1 MSAIFYAAEPEIDA
15 GRIKRVRNIDIAPT
29 ILRILGVRP
38 AATVEGD
45 PVNLSREWRSL
56 KPRLSP

>member
-45 PVNLSREWRSL
+45 PVNLSRE
-56 KPRLSP
+56 